1 MRISFLFI
9 LLSLQLFGAAPKY
22 PTLEIGA
29 QAPDFTLK
37 NIDDKMY
44 SLSDYKG
51 KVLVIIFTCNHCPTS
66 QAYEE
71 RIIKL
76 VDDYKDEGVDVVVI
90 SSADPKAVRIDELG
104 YSILDDSFEAMK
116 IRAKERN
123 YNHPYLYDGD
133 DQKTSMAYGP
143 IATPHVFIFDSER
156 KLRFEGRIDNDERQ
170 KGENVTHDTRNAIDE
185 ILAGKKVTVETTR
198 VRGCSTKW
206 SYKREQVKK
215 FNEEWLSREVT
226 LEEIDEAGIKELVA
240 NKTEKLRLINV
251 WATWCGPCVS
261 EIPDLVEVNRQFDM
275 RQFEVVML
283 SADFLNQKKRALQL
297 LKSENAAMPKRVEKS
312 VKKEGRTTNN
322 YIANVP
328 DRDKMIDA
336 VDSQWQGPLPH
347 TLLIAP
353 GGEVIWRHT
362 GEIDFLELRKEIL
375 KYRGNV
381 FK

>member
-1 MRISFLFI
+1 MRIFI
-9 LLSLQLFGAAPKY
+9 LLVFFSAQLFAAQLKY

-44 SLSDYKG
+44 SLSNYKS
-51 KVLVIIFTCNHCPTS
+51 KVLVMIFTCNHCPTS

-76 VDDYKDEGVDVVVI
+76 VDDYKYKGVDVVVI

-116 IRAKERN
+116 IRAKERK

-133 DQKTSMAYGP
+133 DQKVSMAYGP
-143 IATPHVFIFDSER
+143 IATPHVFIFDAER
-156 KLRFEGRIDNDERQ
+156 KLRFQGRIDNDERQ
-170 KGENVTHDTRNAIDE
+170 KGENVSHDTRNAIDE
-185 ILAGKKVTVETTR
+185 ILAGKKVSVQNTR

-206 SYKREQVKK
+206 AYKREQVKQ
-215 FNEEWLSREVT
+215 FNEEWLKKEVT
-226 LEEIDEAGIKELVA
+226 LEEVDEEGLKKLVA
-240 NKTEKLRLINV
+240 NKTEKLRLVNL
-251 WATWCGPCVS
+251 WATWCGPCVT
-261 EIPDLVEVNRQFDM
+261 EIPELVKVNRQFDM
-275 RQFEVVML
+275 RQFEVITI
-283 SADFLNQKKRALQL
+283 STDFLNNKKRALQV
-297 LKSENAAMPKRVEKS
+297 LKSENFAMPKRVEKS
-312 VKKEGRTTNN
+312 VLKEGRTTNN
-322 YIANVP
+322 YIVNVE
-328 DRDKMIDA
+328 DRDKMMDA
-336 VDSQWQGPLPH
+336 VDSKWQGPLPH

-362 GEIDFLELRKEIL
+362 GELDFLELRKEIL